1 MCKNVGPL
9 FLLSGDNGEVRQ
21 SKQSFGAYWAFWD
34 GKIHGNVEV
43 AKKAAYSIL
52 QLDPQDSA
60 AYVLS
65 NISANAGMWAKL
77 QSWGRWWALM
87 G

>member
-1 MCKNVGPL
+1 M
-9 FLLSGDNGEVRQ
+9 
-21 SKQSFGAYWAFWD
+21 
-34 GKIHGNVEV
+34 

-65 NISANAGMWAKL
+65 NISANAGM
-77 QSWGRWWALM
+77 
-87 G
+87 